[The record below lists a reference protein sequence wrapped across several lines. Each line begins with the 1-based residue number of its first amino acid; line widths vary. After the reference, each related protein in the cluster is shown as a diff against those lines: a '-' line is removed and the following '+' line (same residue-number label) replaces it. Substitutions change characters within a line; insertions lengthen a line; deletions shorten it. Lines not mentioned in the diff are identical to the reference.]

1 MNKYLKLSLIS
12 VVVSTFLIS
21 CGEPDYSDDGS
32 SYVSGNG
39 YYGSCYSAATATC
52 GYYFDMTSSEYT
64 NMRSQCSNW
73 FDSNNVC
80 DGNTQNYH
88 RQSDPNSDSY
98 TQICE
103 MDTRNSNSHLTVY
116 KYGFTIT
123 EARNEST
130 RCRSYGGRASIGSAY

>member
-64 NMRSQCSNW
+64 NMRSQCSNCLILIMSAMEILRIIIVKAIQIVILTHKFVKW
-73 FDSNNVC
+73 ILE
-80 DGNTQNYH
+80 TQTH
-88 RQSDPNSDSY
+88 
-98 TQICE
+98 I
-103 MDTRNSNSHLTVY
+103 
-116 KYGFTIT
+116 
-123 EARNEST
+123 
-130 RCRSYGGRASIGSAY
+130 